1 MKNYVTIKDIIKIC
15 NISQRTVDSIL
26 QQHKIDTYKSKKGL
40 AINFKDFYKIY
51 TSRYNPSLFWNT
63 SKKTSNSNKGKEQLK
78 FADIESLFFYI
89 FKKPY
94 KRPNKKEV
102 INQNVLF

>member
-15 NISQRTVDSIL
+15 NISQKTVDSIL
-26 QQHKIDTYKSKKGL
+26 QQHKIDTYKSKKWL

-51 TSRYNPSLFWNT
+51 TSLYNPSLFSNT
-63 SKKTSNSNKGKEQLK
+63 DKKVSNNNKNKKDLK

-94 KRPNKKEV
+94 KKLNKKEV
-102 INQNVLF
+102 TSQNVLF